1 MPPPRHLEHAG
12 GLCQRRS
19 CSAMQHL
26 SIRIWICMHACMCV
40 PACLPACLLQ
50 VLIDV
55 AFKQFLV
62 MPEWMEARLVTRL
75 ATRTPRLLPGLQT
88 QCLPGCRPHVSQATD
103 PTPPRLQTPRLP
115 GCRPRVP
122 QARHFEACVTHR
134 LFSAEPDS
142 FVGTH
147 ADLEGRTAPRVDN
160 WSLHT
165 AAASIAYGC
174 SLYCIRLQPLLHTPA
189 ASIVYGRALD
199 CNGCSLLH
207 AWLRRGEGAT
217 LGRDHS
223 LPLHLLGPTRLAP
236 GGAAPSLGTR
246 MPCHPAPDGRKGTG
260 HQALLALR
268 IVAD

>member
-160 WSLHT
+160 WPLHT

-174 SLYCIRLQPLLHTPA
+174 SLYYIRLQPLLCMVAPLIATVA
-189 ASIVYGRALD
+189 ASCTRGYGVGKAPLSGGTTACHFTSWGRH
-199 CNGCSLLH
+199 GLLQ
-207 AWLRRGEGAT
+207 AVLR
-217 LGRDHS
+217 
-223 LPLHLLGPTRLAP
+223 PL
-236 GGAAPSLGTR
+236 
-246 MPCHPAPDGRKGTG
+246 
-260 HQALLALR
+260 
-268 IVAD
+268 